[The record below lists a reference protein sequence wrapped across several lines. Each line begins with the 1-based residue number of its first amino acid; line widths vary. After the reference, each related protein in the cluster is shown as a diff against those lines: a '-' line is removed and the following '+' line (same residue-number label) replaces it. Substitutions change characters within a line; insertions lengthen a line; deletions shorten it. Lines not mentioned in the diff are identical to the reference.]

1 MLNQSHGFIGIVFLM
16 ILLLAALGT
25 KITYADEAV
34 TGEMAVETK
43 NAIDEYVKQDSNLKG
58 SFFIYDEITKQVLD
72 LKYDHTHKTV
82 KKTDS
87 GKYLACVDFVDD
99 SKTIYDLDFYLD
111 KTHAGNWEV
120 YEIAIHKV
128 NGQSRLQ

>member
-99 SKTIYDLDFYLD
+99 SKIKYDLDFDLD
-111 KTHAGNWEV
+111 KTHA
-120 YEIAIHKV
+120 
-128 NGQSRLQ
+128 